1 MQLEGNSM
9 RSLLSLIIIIYLIG
23 IGVMLAPTFR
33 TSWTTV
39 PASQLAASVVQEL
52 PNAVAWPVAVYH
64 RLADTPTPA
73 VVAVKP

>member
-1 MQLEGNSM
+1 M
-9 RSLLSLIIIIYLIG
+9 RSLFSLIVIIYLIG

>member
-1 MQLEGNSM
+1 M
-9 RSLLSLIIIIYLIG
+9 RSLFSLIVIIYLIG

-39 PASQLAASVVQEL
+39 PASQLTASVVQEL
-52 PNAVAWPVAVYH
+52 PGALAWPAAVYH

-73 VVAVKP
+73 VA